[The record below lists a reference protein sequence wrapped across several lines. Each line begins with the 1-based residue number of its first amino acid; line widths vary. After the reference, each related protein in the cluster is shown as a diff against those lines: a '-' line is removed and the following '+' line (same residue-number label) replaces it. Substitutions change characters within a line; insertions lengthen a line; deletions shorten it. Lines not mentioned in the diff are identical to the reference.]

1 MIPWTSRDDTMKDRT
16 EVLILQHV
24 SVEGPGRIRDALES
38 VGASSEIRRVD
49 VGAPVPKTLGPFAG
63 LVVMGGP
70 MSVYESSQYPHLR
83 SEILL
88 IEEALRRRAP
98 VLGICLGSQLLAS
111 ALGARVYASGRK
123 ELGWYDVHLSEAG
136 RSDPG
141 FADAPNPFRA
151 LHWHGDVFDLPPGAV
166 SLARSALTEHQAFRA
181 SDNALGLLFH
191 LEVSA
196 ADVSEMAEAFAPELE
211 EARIDRADLVKMSE
225 RFARD
230 IESVASRVFTHWAA
244 SLG

>member
-1 MIPWTSRDDTMKDRT
+1 MKDQT

-49 VGAPVPKTLGPFAG
+49 LGAPVPKTLGPFAG

-88 IEEALRRRAP
+88 MEEALRRRAP

-136 RSDPG
+136 QSDPG

-181 SDNALGLLFH
+181 ADNALGLLFH

-196 ADVSEMAEAFAPELE
+196 ADVSAMAEAFAPELE

-230 IESVASRVFTHWAA
+230 IEAVASRVFTHWAA

>member
-1 MIPWTSRDDTMKDRT
+1 MNDQTK
-16 EVLILQHV
+16 VLILQHV
-24 SVEGPGRIRDALES
+24 SAEGPGRIRDALES
-38 VGASSEIRRVD
+38 VGASPEIRRVD
-49 VGAPVPKTLGPFAG
+49 LGAPVPRTLGPFAG

-70 MSVYESSQYPHLR
+70 MSVYESSQYPYLR
-83 SEILL
+83 SEMAL
-88 IEEALRRRAP
+88 IEEALCRRAP

-123 ELGWYDVHLSEAG
+123 ELGWYDIHLTDAG

-141 FADAPNPFRA
+141 FAGASNPFRA

-181 SDNALGLLFH
+181 ADNALGLLFH
-191 LEVSA
+191 LEVTA
-196 ADVSEMAEAFAPELE
+196 AHVSEMAEAFALELE
-211 EARIDRADLVKMSE
+211 EACVDRADLVKASE
-225 RFARD
+225 PFARS
-230 IESVASRVFTHWAA
+230 IESVASRVFTHWAG